1 MSYVIALLAGI
12 LAGLAYAAMRVR
24 SPAPP
29 LLALLGLLGMYLSP
43 HLLGGPW

>member
-12 LAGLAYAAMRVR
+12 LAGLVYAAMRVR

-43 HLLGGPW
+43 QLLGGLW